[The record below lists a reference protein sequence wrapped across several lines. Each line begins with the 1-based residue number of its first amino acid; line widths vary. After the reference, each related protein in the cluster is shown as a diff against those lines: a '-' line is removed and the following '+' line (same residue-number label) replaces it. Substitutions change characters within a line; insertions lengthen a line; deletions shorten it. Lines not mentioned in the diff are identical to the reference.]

1 MAQGTSKYRI
11 ACEVNK
17 EGWEKASFPLLC
29 ETCLGDNPYIRM
41 QKEDASTEC
50 KICVRPFTL
59 FRWKAGTNGRY
70 KATVV
75 CQSCAKMKN
84 VCQTCLFD
92 LEYGLPVQVRDRYLE
107 ELGKEKITM
116 PESRVGRDYVLQ
128 NLHAA
133 GEVDDKGDY
142 GKVRHPMLERLARK
156 TPYYK
161 RNEARICTFFVKG
174 ACNRGGDC
182 PFKHELPKGGELANQ
197 KLRDRFHGEN
207 DPLAAKI
214 MRKAEEDLTLLP
226 PEDKTITT
234 LYIGGLEPSVTDKD
248 VRDKFYVHGEIRSIR
263 MSRKQCCAF
272 VTFVKREE
280 AEVAANALHRILELK
295 GKKVHVMWGRPQQK
309 EAAPAA
315 AGSGAQPGAPAVPG
329 MPPGMPGMPGMPPG
343 MPPMPGA
350 MGSYKPY
357 YPSMDPAAM
366 GNTVLEGE
374 GPDAP
379 PPAPKKAAAAAKA
392 ASAPAASD
400 APAVGPAAPVAAAP
414 KLAKTAP
421 SGQSTGSGSFMF

>member
-1 MAQGTSKYRI
+1 MNSQCAPGYAITN
-11 ACEVNK
+11 EVNK
-17 EGWEKASFPLLC
+17 EGWEKSTFPLLC

-70 KATVV
+70 KATIV

-107 ELGKEKITM
+107 ELGQEKISM
-116 PESRVGRDYVLQ
+116 PESRVGRDYAIQ
-128 NLHAA
+128 NIHAA
-133 GEVDDKGDY
+133 ADGEGPGEGVY
-142 GKVRHPMLERLARK
+142 GKVGKHPMLERLARK

-161 RNEARICTFFVKG
+161 RNEARLCTFFVKG

-214 MRKAEEDLTLLP
+214 MRRADEELTLMP
-226 PEDKTITT
+226 PEDKSVTT
-234 LYIGGLEPSVTDKD
+234 LYLGGLEPSVTEKD

-263 MSRKQCCAF
+263 MVKKQCCAF
-272 VTFVKREE
+272 VTFVKREDTE
-280 AEVAANALHRILELK
+280 AAAAKLHRILELK
-295 GKKVHVMWGRPQQK
+295 DKKVHVMWGRPQQT
-309 EAAPAA
+309 AAKQASEIMAA
-315 AGSGAQPGAPAVPG
+315 DTSSA
-329 MPPGMPGMPGMPPG
+329 PPGMPGGMPGFPA
-343 MPPMPGA
+343 MPGTA
-350 MGSYKPY
+350 GSYKPY

-366 GNTVLEGE
+366 GNTPLEGE
-374 GPDAP
+374 AGG
-379 PPAPKKAAAAAKA
+379 PAPAAPKAIAIPATASPAAAAAPA
-392 ASAPAASD
+392 AVPVSRQAPA
-400 APAVGPAAPVAAAP
+400 G
-414 KLAKTAP
+414 LA
-421 SGQSTGSGSFMF
+421 TGTGSFMF